1 MEPEKKEPEKNEE
14 KKEHGGYHCDFYL
27 RKPSDIRT
35 AEEQNQEDRR
45 IEEIADQVIKDLEAQ
60 ENQLSQ

>member
-1 MEPEKKEPEKNEE
+1 MEPE